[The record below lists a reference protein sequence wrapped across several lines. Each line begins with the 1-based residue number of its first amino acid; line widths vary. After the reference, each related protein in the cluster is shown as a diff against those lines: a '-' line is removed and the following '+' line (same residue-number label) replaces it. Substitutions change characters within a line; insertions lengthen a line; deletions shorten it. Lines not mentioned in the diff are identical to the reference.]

1 MHAPA
6 HAQCGLMTQPKTR
19 KDSLAPAPPSLH
31 AATGRSL
38 IPPPTQAPPGEAA
51 AAYAEIEAELLA
63 LPDDAI
69 ETRRVDADVAAGKAR
84 KMADEILADAK
95 LVERFREVAASGE
108 FAMRSLEQLATYG
121 LALWHAA
128 YMQGSTT
135 PAGRR
140 NLPEALRAKARVV
153 RERMQ
158 KLVEYHF
165 GGHPDEAT
173 VVANLVAMRSD
184 RGLAQA
190 LVGFADLYARYPAV
204 VSTDATNYRATDA
217 ADARTLA
224 QEVRDALDSD
234 TGPWSARTA
243 RAWTLL
249 VRAYNDVQA
258 TGLWMFRATPVE
270 GARRFPSLV
279 AESRAPARRA
289 ATKVVEAGTTTGTTT
304 GVPPAMDAA
313 KPAKTRATK
322 RRRKR

>member
-1 MHAPA
+1 
-6 HAQCGLMTQPKTR
+6 MTQPKTR

-38 IPPPTQAPPGEAA
+38 IPPPAQAPPGEAA
-51 AAYAEIEAELLA
+51 AAYTEVEAELLA
-63 LPDDAI
+63 LTDDAI
-69 ETRRVDADVAAGKAR
+69 ETRRVDADTAAGKAR
-84 KMADEILADAK
+84 KMADEVLADAK
-95 LVERFREVAASGE
+95 LVERFRKVAASGE
-108 FAMRSLEQLATYG
+108 FSMRSLERLATYG

-140 NLPEALRAKARVV
+140 NLPAALRAKARAV

-165 GGHPDEAT
+165 GVHPDEST

-190 LVGFADLYARYPAV
+190 LVGFADLYARHPAV
-204 VSTDATNYRATDA
+204 VTTDATRYRPTDA

-224 QEVRDALDSD
+224 QEVRGALDND
-234 TGPWSARTA
+234 PGHWGARTA

-249 VRAYNDVQA
+249 VRAYLDVQT

-279 AESRAPARRA
+279 AESRAPARRK
-289 ATKVVEAGTTTGTTT
+289 ATKAADAGATTGTTT
-304 GVPPAMDAA
+304 GAPPAVDAT
-313 KPAKTRATK
+313 KTTKTRAPK